1 MKKEILY
8 PIFLECSTIAEN
20 DFWSK
25 IFEDLAYGNTPF
37 GVYISKDY
45 LCCNYKSAPF
55 SYKIKRKNP
64 KKVYDEVYNLLNN
77 KLGLLSDEEKNIK
90 INICNKLQ
98 DTLNNEYKS
107 WESIRKK
114 NIKELLIEIYVG
126 NMKKKY
132 NLSFVKSKKLL
143 SIIYMGIIFKCI
155 NNADI
160 NYSNGLIHSINGISF
175 EENKIIIN
183 KDKIHIKS
191 ISKKNT
197 KQKNRKLLSDLWY
210 KYIKDL
216 RESLKVK

>member
-1 MKKEILY
+1 
-8 PIFLECSTIAEN
+8 
-20 DFWSK
+20 
-25 IFEDLAYGNTPF
+25 
-37 GVYISKDY
+37 
-45 LCCNYKSAPF
+45 
-55 SYKIKRKNP
+55 
-64 KKVYDEVYNLLNN
+64 
-77 KLGLLSDEEKNIK
+77 
-90 INICNKLQ
+90 
-98 DTLNNEYKS
+98 
-107 WESIRKK
+107 
-114 NIKELLIEIYVG
+114 
-126 NMKKKY
+126 MKKKY